1 MCRCSTP
8 REKHNFVYFCIHT
21 WVFNCPSLMQVSQNC
36 PDLGV
41 FFTRA
46 FGSLS
51 PGVSQQEQSCATQ
64 PGCCLSVTGG
74 ISTEL
79 YRENSFLLPWW
90 CYVRRTGYVARLP
103 VTGGGGYHWQELA
116 QVSFLLRQKFCRDRR
131 VFCCDKK

>member
-64 PGCCLSVTGG
+64 PW
-74 ISTEL
+74 
-79 YRENSFLLPWW
+79 LPFTPKSKPAALIL
-90 CYVRRTGYVARLP
+90 VI
-103 VTGGGGYHWQELA
+103 
-116 QVSFLLRQKFCRDRR
+116 VSGT
-131 VFCCDKK
+131 VF